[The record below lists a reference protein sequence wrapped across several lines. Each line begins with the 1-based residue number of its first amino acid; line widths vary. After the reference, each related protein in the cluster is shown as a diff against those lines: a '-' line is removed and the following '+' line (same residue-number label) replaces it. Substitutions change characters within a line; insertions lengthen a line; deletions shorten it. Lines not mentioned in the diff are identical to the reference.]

1 MNHVDFTEQP
11 QKIIS
16 FCTGLR
22 GIERGLERAGVN
34 VEPICYVEIEA
45 FICENLVS
53 EMQQGSLAET
63 PIWTDLKTFDARPFR
78 GKVHGF
84 IGGYPCQP
92 FSNAGARNGTSDP
105 RHLYPFISKHIEAA
119 RPLWCF
125 FENVE
130 GHLTLGFPEVSAD
143 LRSMGYAVEA
153 GIFSAEE
160 VGATHQRNRLFILAI
175 KVEYLEHARSSNERN
190 LCGGFGEKPEKE
202 PIPANTGNNVVD
214 ASIIRCHNEQERCEQ
229 TENNRLRE
237 LPLGQWAGD
246 NEQRRVINS
255 SDDVGNT
262 TSEGQQKCGFGNIGE
277 LSEEERIGVHN
288 RLEQSS
294 ITETKLA
301 DTGLFR
307 QEERQ
312 QQAAGIEQ
320 YGEKELADTSSEGCE
335 RSEWDGTLWQ
345 DGQAALRPITEHCND
360 RWPARPGEQQYNWE
374 RPRTISRLGCTVDGY
389 NYREDLIRAFGNSVV
404 EQTAAVAWINLLM
417 KHGL

>member
-45 FICENLVS
+45 FICENLVC

-92 FSNAGARNGTSDP
+92 FSNAGARNGTNDP
-105 RHLYPFISKHIEAA
+105 RHLYPFISRHIEAA

-130 GHLTLGFPEVSAD
+130 GHLTLGFTEVSAD

-160 VGATHQRNRLFILAI
+160 VGAPHQRNRLFILAI
-175 KVEYLEHARSSNERN
+175 RKDYLENAMQFRNGGRHDEGVKGGCEIQIERSSN
-190 LCGGFGEKPEKE
+190 
-202 PIPANTGNNVVD
+202 VVNP
-214 ASIIRCHNEQERCEQ
+214 SEQRCNNEQERCKQIKVDGQRQLQ
-229 TENNRLRE
+229 TNEC
-237 LPLGQWAGD
+237 AGN
-246 NEQRRVINS
+246 NEQCGIGQS
-255 SDDVGNT
+255 GEDVGNAKMPKCEQPGTSRSGRDGFT
-262 TSEGQQKCGFGNIGE
+262 TDGIDE
-277 LSEEERIGVHN
+277 
-288 RLEQSS
+288 
-294 ITETKLA
+294 TELA

-320 YGEKELADTSSEGCE
+320 YGEKDLADTCSEGCE

-345 DGQAALRPITEHCND
+345 DGQAALRPITERCND